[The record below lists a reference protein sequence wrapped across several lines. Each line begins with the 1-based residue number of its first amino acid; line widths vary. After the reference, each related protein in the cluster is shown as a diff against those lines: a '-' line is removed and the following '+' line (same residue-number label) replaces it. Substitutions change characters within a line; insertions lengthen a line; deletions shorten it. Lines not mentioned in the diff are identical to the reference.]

1 MIIKSIRVQNFCCI
15 LEETLNYEPL
25 TALVGP
31 NGCGKSSFLRAFEL
45 FYATNP
51 RLSAEDFYAGNSTR
65 DIEITIT
72 YTGFDEEEIDHFNKY
87 VENGELTVVR
97 VFSLTDGKISAKLHG
112 SLLQNPDFA
121 SVRTLGGARE
131 ITAAYN
137 ALREDPQYSDLPSV
151 RSKDAALEEL
161 RKWESAHPEE
171 CQRRRDEGQFFGFT
185 EVAQGYL
192 GRYTHFI
199 PIHAVRDA
207 ADDASE
213 GKGTVISQI
222 MDLVVRSALAE
233 RNDIRALREETLAR
247 YEDIFAPEK
256 LTELSELQDQLCKTP
271 QTYVPDA
278 KVSLSW
284 QKGGEIEIPMPKAE
298 VKLIE
303 DGYPATVVRSGHGL
317 QRAFILT
324 MLQHLA
330 LARKPAPTIIENGD
344 SGSVGALKKPR
355 TPNLILG
362 IEEPELYQHPNR
374 QRYFARVLLALA
386 SGTIPGVSERTQVIY
401 GTHSPLF
408 VGLDRFDQV
417 RLLRKVSGPE
427 GSPKVT
433 KVHQASLDEVAGQ
446 LWKAAGC
453 PEPIFTGETLRPRL
467 QAIMTPW
474 MNEGFFSEVVVL
486 VEGEGD
492 RAAILATAN
501 SIGYDLESMGIC
513 VVPCMSKN
521 NLDRPAVVFQ
531 TLGIQT
537 YLIWD
542 NDKNAQDPNPDENKR
557 LLRLVGAAEE
567 DWPVGVWNTHACLDC
582 NLECSL
588 RQEISPSIFDELFE
602 EARSEF
608 RMKKE
613 QALKNPFA
621 LRRVIEKATA
631 ISYTSATLKAIVEK
645 ICGFRQME
653 TPEEEN
659 LISET
664 ALQTGGEK

>member
-1 MIIKSIRVQNFCCI
+1 
-15 LEETLNYEPL
+15 
-25 TALVGP
+25 
-31 NGCGKSSFLRAFEL
+31 
-45 FYATNP
+45 
-51 RLSAEDFYAGNSTR
+51 
-65 DIEITIT
+65 
-72 YTGFDEEEIDHFNKY
+72 
-87 VENGELTVVR
+87 
-97 VFSLTDGKISAKLHG
+97 
-112 SLLQNPDFA
+112 
-121 SVRTLGGARE
+121 
-131 ITAAYN
+131 
-137 ALREDPQYSDLPSV
+137 
-151 RSKDAALEEL
+151 
-161 RKWESAHPEE
+161 
-171 CQRRRDEGQFFGFT
+171 
-185 EVAQGYL
+185 
-192 GRYTHFI
+192 
-199 PIHAVRDA
+199 
-207 ADDASE
+207 
-213 GKGTVISQI
+213 
-222 MDLVVRSALAE
+222 
-233 RNDIRALREETLAR
+233 
-247 YEDIFAPEK
+247 
-256 LTELSELQDQLCKTP
+256 
-271 QTYVPDA
+271 
-278 KVSLSW
+278 
-284 QKGGEIEIPMPKAE
+284 
-298 VKLIE
+298 
-303 DGYPATVVRSGHGL
+303 
-317 QRAFILT
+317 
-324 MLQHLA
+324 
-330 LARKPAPTIIENGD
+330 
-344 SGSVGALKKPR
+344 
-355 TPNLILG
+355 
-362 IEEPELYQHPNR
+362 
-374 QRYFARVLLALA
+374 
-386 SGTIPGVSERTQVIY
+386 VIY

-427 GSPKVT
+427 GLPKVT

-453 PEPIFTGETLRPRL
+453 PEPILTGETLRPRL

-567 DWPVGVWNTHACLDC
+567 DWPVGVRNTHACLDC

-613 QALKNPFA
+613 QALKNPFV
-621 LRRVIEKATA
+621 LRRVIEKAAA